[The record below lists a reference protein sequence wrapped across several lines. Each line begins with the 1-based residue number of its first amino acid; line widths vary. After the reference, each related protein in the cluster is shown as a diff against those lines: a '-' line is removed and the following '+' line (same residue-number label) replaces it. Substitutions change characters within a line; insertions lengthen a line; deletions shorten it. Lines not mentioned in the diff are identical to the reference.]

1 MKRRV
6 CSLVCVCVCVCLVD
20 VAQQYLTNT
29 RCRAYAC
36 ISMPVCVR
44 AFLYL
49 CISVPWFVSVFC
61 VLFAVSFCLLGNV
74 LVMSFIGRGGWAA
87 PQLRGAKLSLR
98 MLQNCYVQVVLI
110 LRALYE
116 HCRLVHADLSEYV
129 CACVVHSRQQWRRP
143 CNAACFSLPC
153 GVLSTSPHQVQH
165 TLYVSS

>member
-6 CSLVCVCVCVCLVD
+6 CSLVCVYCCVCVWLMWRSSISQTQDAVPMHVSLCLYVCVCL
-20 VAQQYLTNT
+20 
-29 RCRAYAC
+29 C
-36 ISMPVCVR
+36 IC
-44 AFLYL
+44 
-49 CISVPWFVSVFC
+49 VPWFVSVFC

-129 CACVVHSRQQWRRP
+129 CACVVHSRQQWRGP